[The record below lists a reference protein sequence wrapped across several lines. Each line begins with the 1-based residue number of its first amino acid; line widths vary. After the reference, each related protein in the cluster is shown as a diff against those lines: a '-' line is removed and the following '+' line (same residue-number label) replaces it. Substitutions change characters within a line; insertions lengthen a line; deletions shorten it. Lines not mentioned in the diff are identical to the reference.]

1 MKSSYSDV
9 CVCAVTSPSG
19 VWDRPQSK
27 SNLVYLAS
35 KYAIWW
41 QATLSV
47 YNLQLRNIGRAKCR
61 PIVCPTN
68 PTVGRKTV
76 LGISASY
83 VPAPLSFRRRNS
95 TAVYKF
101 WLELEFY
108 VVYREPVTGPRS
120 AQIAYWQSL

>member
-95 TAVYKF
+95 TAVQV
-101 WLELEFY
+101 LA
-108 VVYREPVTGPRS
+108 G
-120 AQIAYWQSL
+120 A